1 MRLFQRSNSLKIWG
15 YMPWLFNPL
24 SFSVTMATKQF
35 IIPCHLL
42 TQVASNISILIIY
55 KHSLLQQYKRNETN
69 KLMPYLFFLS
79 LLWTLP
85 ETEKKDK
92 YHLNLIDIF
101 LPQCITKVQ
110 TIPYTL
116 YWSFNYSL
124 FLWYWG

>member
-1 MRLFQRSNSLKIWG
+1 
-15 YMPWLFNPL
+15 
-24 SFSVTMATKQF
+24 MATKQF

-116 YWSFNYSL
+116 Y
-124 FLWYWG
+124 